1 MRAVVY
7 DRYGG
12 PERLHLEDLSPPTPG
27 PSQVLIEV
35 VATAVNLSDWE
46 SLTGKPAYAR
56 LGGLFA
62 PRRRVLGSDFAGRVV
77 GVGADV
83 TGFGVG
89 DEVYG
94 DNLQLKGGFAE
105 YAVAPESVLAIK
117 PPSLSFAQ
125 AAAVPQSGAIAVQAI
140 AKARAGE
147 RMLINGAGGGTGAF
161 AIQLAKASSLHVTGV
176 DTAAK
181 LDFIRDLGADA
192 AIDFCAEDFT
202 RTGPYNVIIDL
213 VASRSVFAYRRALA
227 PGGRY
232 FMVGGT
238 TRALFRLLTLGSLVG
253 MLSGRRLGV
262 LFVREG
268 PAQFRLLTDRI
279 LAGDVSVRIDRT
291 FALHDAAEALEH
303 HGRGLALGK
312 VVVVIRGE

>member
-1 MRAVVY
+1 MRAVAY

-12 PERLHLEDLSPPTPG
+12 PERLRLEDLPAPTPG
-27 PSQVLIEV
+27 PGQVLVEV

-56 LGGLFA
+56 VGGLLA

-105 YAVAPESVLAIK
+105 YAVAPSSVLARK

-125 AAAVPQSGAIAVQAI
+125 AATIPQSGAIAVQAI

-161 AIQLAKASSLHVTGV
+161 AIQLAKASGLHITGV

-181 LDFIRDLGADA
+181 LDFMRELGADEV
-192 AIDFCAEDFT
+192 IDFRAEDFT
-202 RTGPYNVIIDL
+202 RTGPYDVIIDL

-268 PAQFRLLTDRI
+268 PAQFVQLADRI
-279 LAGDVSVRIDRT
+279 VAGDVAVRIDRT
-291 FALHDAAEALEH
+291 FALEDAAEALEH
-303 HGRGLALGK
+303 HGRGLGLGK
-312 VVVVIRGE
+312 VVVAIRDE